1 MILLDTHA
9 FVWLASAPEQLSKP
23 AREAIQAN
31 LGELK
36 VSLVTSWEI
45 ALLCRKERL
54 HLPVDAGDFIEKAM
68 EQHGIEELPLTR
80 AIILR
85 AVALEAHHNDPFDRV
100 LVAEACAAN
109 CPIISK
115 DRRFPAYGVPVIW

>member
-23 AREAIQAN
+23 ATEAIQAN

-45 ALLCRKERL
+45 ALLCRKKRL

-85 AVALEAHHNDPFDRV
+85 AVALEAHHNDPLDRV

>member
-23 AREAIQAN
+23 ARETIQAN

-45 ALLCRKERL
+45 ALQCRNERL
-54 HLPVDAGDFIEKAM
+54 HLPVAAGCFIETAM
-68 EQHGIEELPLTR
+68 EQYGIEELPLTR

-85 AVALEAHHNDPFDRV
+85 PVALQAHHNQPFDRL
-100 LVAEACAAN
+100 LVAESGSAN
-109 CPIISK
+109 RHSISK
-115 DRRFPAYGVPVIW
+115 DRTFPAYVVPVMW